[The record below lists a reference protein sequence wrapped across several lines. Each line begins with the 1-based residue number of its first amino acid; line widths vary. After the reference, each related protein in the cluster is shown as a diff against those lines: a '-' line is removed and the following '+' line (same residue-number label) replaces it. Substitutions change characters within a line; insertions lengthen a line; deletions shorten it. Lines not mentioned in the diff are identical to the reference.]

1 MLALVFSAPSALP
14 RRLQAQESPCIG
26 LSDDSLTDAKGESP
40 PATACGMYL
49 AANPEEP
56 EPALCR
62 NGVRPTGTISITQR
76 EVAKARVSASGAQ
89 NIWVTNEYGTVLA
102 WFVGGDNNRDMDLDE
117 EWGQAMQLTGH
128 ASYADGTCASATVD
142 TYQKMVDDFMSGDG
156 YFYEKATNPAPSLTY
171 ANGVISFTCNDCVAP
186 FEEDAGGSCILAA
199 DGVSDDVCGTCNED
213 ADCHVRQ
220 GAECSGN
227 TCRNTVC
234 GADGAS
240 KVGGT
245 CPGIKYVKDAAGN
258 VLYASTARRFT
269 ITANNINTLRSPSV
283 LSACFEPGKCAEVD
297 VVSDAIDAI
306 TGACGGNGQ
315 ACTET
320 DEGAASLTFYGRC
333 SSFVGGNKEPCTLAV
348 PVRPPA
354 PACPPPAP
362 ACPAC
367 PPTPAIAPFPNAAPL
382 RTHRSRSTARVR

>member
-1 MLALVFSAPSALP
+1 MLALVFSAPSALT

-26 LSDDSLTDAKGESP
+26 LSEDSLTAAKEESP

-62 NGVRPTGTISITQR
+62 NGVSPTRTISITQR
-76 EVAKARVSASGAQ
+76 EVAKARVEASGAQ

-102 WFVGGDNNRDMDLDE
+102 FYGGGGTRDMDLDE

-128 ASYADGTCASATVD
+128 ASYTDGTCASATVD

-171 ANGVISFTCNDCVAP
+171 ANGVISFTCNGCVAP
-186 FEEDAGGSCILAA
+186 FNRDDLDPDPNDDDDNVVDNPKRMDLVA
-199 DGVSDDVCGTCNED
+199 DEVTGELRCGTAGTNVAVCD
-213 ADCHVRQ
+213 ASDCPKKQ
-220 GAECSGN
+220 
-227 TCRNTVC
+227 
-234 GADGAS
+234 
-240 KVGGT
+240 GT

-258 VLYASTARRFT
+258 VLYAKTTEAYT
-269 ITANNINTLRSPSV
+269 GTANNINTLRSPSV
-283 LSACFEPGKCAEVD
+283 LTACFEPGKCAEVD
-297 VVSDAIDAI
+297 VVSRAIAEI
-306 TGACGGNGQ
+306 TGACAESGR

-320 DEGAASLTFYGRC
+320 DEGEASLTFYGRC

-354 PACPPPAP
+354 PACPPPPHAP
-362 ACPAC
+362 PARRRCP
-367 PPTPAIAPFPNAAPL
+367 PAIAPFPNAAPL
-382 RTHRSRSTARVR
+382 RTLRSLSTARAP